1 MNEVDDFRRV
11 TDELFRLYREGQ
23 FASALEMVEAKSASF
38 PEQAARI
45 TFWRICLLSLCGRKD
60 EALAA
65 LAQGLEAD
73 LWWHESQF
81 GDSDLDSIRD
91 LPAFKDLTARSQER
105 WTAECTR
112 VKPARTLLIPAGAGP
127 YPLLIA
133 LHGYSGDKDSNLEY
147 WDAAHRQGWLVLS
160 PQSRQPLY
168 PGAYFWDAPGPG
180 IVDILFHLEEI
191 RRGYRIDPERIIVA
205 GFSQGSGMAI
215 LAALSPQVP
224 ARGFISAGTWWDEVD
239 AISSAAKGAKPVRGY
254 FITGLKDHTLERT
267 RQIQA
272 VLKENHIPFEDEVH
286 PDLGHE
292 FPPDFEESLTKA
304 MNFILA

>member
-1 MNEVDDFRRV
+1 MSEVDDFRSV
-11 TDELFRLYREGQ
+11 TEELFRMYREGQ
-23 FASALEMVEAKSASF
+23 FASALEMVETRAGSF
-38 PEQAARI
+38 PEQAART
-45 TFWRICLLSLCGRKD
+45 TFWRICLLSLCGRK
-60 EALAA
+60 EAALAT
-65 LAQGLEAD
+65 LAQGLDAG

-81 GDSDLDSIRD
+81 GDSDLDPIRD

-105 WTAECTR
+105 WAAER
-112 VKPARTLLIPAGAGP
+112 LQAKPERTLLVPAGAGP

-133 LHGYSGDKDSNLEY
+133 LHGYSGNKDSNLEN
-147 WDAAHRQGWLVLS
+147 WEIACRQGWLVLS

-168 PGAYFWDAPGPG
+168 PGAYFWDTSKSG
-180 IVDILFHLEEI
+180 IADILFHLDEV
-191 RRGYRIDPERIIVA
+191 RRGYRIDPGRIVVG

-224 ARGFISAGTWWDEVD
+224 ARGFISVGTWWEEME
-239 AISSAAKGAKPVRGY
+239 AISYAAKGAKPARGY

-272 VLKENHIPFEDEVH
+272 VLKENHIPFDNEVH

-292 FPPDFEESLTKA
+292 FPPDFDGSLAKA